1 MIANVDDIGL
11 SSFLTQIRRRK
22 KILID
27 ISNPFFDGTPQ
38 KRKPAKDYG
47 RIDDINNM
55 PALTKFLLQ
64 HIRIAKHALLFVW
77 RVVGNEQ
84 DVHFLW
90 KNLR

>member
-22 KILID
+22 KVLID
-27 ISNPFFDGTPQ
+27 ISNPLLDRTPQ
-38 KRKPAKDYG
+38 KGKPAKDYG
-47 RIDDINNM
+47 RIHDVNSM
-55 PALTKFLLQ
+55 PAPTELLLQ

-84 DVHFLW
+84 DFHSYG
-90 KNLR
+90 KT